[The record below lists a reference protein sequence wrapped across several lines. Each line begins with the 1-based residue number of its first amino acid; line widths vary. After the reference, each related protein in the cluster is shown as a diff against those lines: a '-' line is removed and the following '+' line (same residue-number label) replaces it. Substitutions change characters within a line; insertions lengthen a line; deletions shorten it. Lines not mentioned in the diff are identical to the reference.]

1 MEPKNLP
8 GMYATDR
15 RNIKPIVKYC
25 GVRFRAAVEGLL
37 KLDRA
42 DARNLE
48 PLLGKEMAS
57 T

>member
-42 DARNLE
+42 DVRNLE